1 MDTRVLGAVGVI
13 EVDSP
18 ERLAGLQAFAVD
30 RGVWLRPFGRV
41 AYTAPPYI
49 ITADELAR
57 VVSTMREWFRRR

>member
-1 MDTRVLGAVGVI
+1 
-13 EVDSP
+13 
-18 ERLAGLQAFAVD
+18 VD